1 MEIYKRNRNLW
12 GENSVVPNLM
22 NGCYGYYTYKKDKK
36 NNRKTVDRGDQR
48 TRETLVGRVVASVG
62 GK

>member
-12 GENSVVPNLM
+12 GENNVVPNL